1 MSPPMTAVKQ
11 PFYNMENI
19 DTATALSITDYPH
32 TRRSLQLESGCV
44 EKTVRRWIKK
54 ADVTGCTISNVE
66 RFSDEQREQ
75 ILSHQ
80 AKPKQTEETIEAELV
95 EPGAIELRQTD
106 STTATPL
113 MRFDLQPIE
122 LNLPTVDTSALAAQT
137 QQLEQSAQQGAT
149 ALNSFFSARLD
160 VGLAQIAAEQDNLL
174 KGIRANALNV
184 AARSVSDQQDKSGK

>member
-1 MSPPMTAVKQ
+1 M
-11 PFYNMENI
+11 
-19 DTATALSITDYPH
+19 
-32 TRRSLQLESGCV
+32 
-44 EKTVRRWIKK
+44 
-54 ADVTGCTISNVE
+54 TGCTISNIE

-80 AKPKQTEETIEAELV
+80 AKPKQPEETIEAELV
-95 EPGAIELRQTD
+95 EPGAIEIRQTD

-137 QQLEQSAQQGAT
+137 NQLDQAAQQGAI
-149 ALNSFFSARLD
+149 ALNSYFSARLD

-174 KGIRANALNV
+174 KGIRANALSV
-184 AARSVSDQQDKSGK
+184 AARSVSNQQDQQGK

>member
-1 MSPPMTAVKQ
+1 MTELRKDTTSEGTTAVRHDAMTEDKTLRQ
-11 PFYNMENI
+11 HTI
-19 DTATALSITDYPH
+19 ASITLEAGSTKRTVQRWLAKCGDIGVLREN
-32 TRRSLQLESGCV
+32 TRY
-44 EKTVRRWIKK
+44 
-54 ADVTGCTISNVE
+54 
-66 RFSDEQREQ
+66 FSDAERTE

-80 AKPKQTEETIEAELV
+80 ARLKQVEETIEAELV

-106 STTATPL
+106 STTAAPL

-137 QQLEQSAQQGAT
+137 QQLDQSAQQGAI
-149 ALNSFFSARLD
+149 ALNSYFSARLD

-184 AARSVSDQQDKSGK
+184 AARSVSNQQAQPGK